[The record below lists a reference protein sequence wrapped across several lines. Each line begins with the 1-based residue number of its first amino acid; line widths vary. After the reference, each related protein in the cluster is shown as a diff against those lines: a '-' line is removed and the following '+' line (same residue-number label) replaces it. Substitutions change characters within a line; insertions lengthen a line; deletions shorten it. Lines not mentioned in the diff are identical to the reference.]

1 MIPYE
6 YVFYLTSILF
16 VIAVF
21 GMLMRKNLINFV
33 ISIEIVVNAA
43 LINFAAGSYYFG
55 YLNGVSYA
63 LLILVIAVFE
73 AAVAIALIIFYNK
86 ITDSLEMSALK
97 EYRG

>member
-1 MIPYE
+1 MIPYS
-6 YVFYLTSILF
+6 YVFYLTSALF

-21 GMLMRKNLINFV
+21 GILIKRNLINFI
-33 ISIEIVVNAA
+33 ISIEIIINSA
-43 LINFAAGSYYFG
+43 LVNFAAGSYYFG

-73 AAVAIALIIFYNK
+73 AAVAIALVVFYQR
-86 ITDSLEMSALK
+86 ITNSLDMSSLK